1 MRALDPRLLREAPPA
16 RRFLVAA
23 TVLAALSAAAIVA
36 LILTPVVLLY
46 QTWTYWVFRARLGD
60 PAAAEIRSPLDL
72 LERSPLGRGRPDP
85 GG

>member
-1 MRALDPRLLREAPPA
+1 M
-16 RRFLVAA
+16 
-23 TVLAALSAAAIVA
+23 SIVA
-36 LILTPVVLLY
+36 LVLTPLVLLY

-60 PAAAEIRSPLDL
+60 PDAAEIRSPLDL